1 MPPGRLPAR
10 LPVDPDLAP
19 EGRRPRRATVV
30 ALVFAG
36 GCVGGWARYAVT
48 TAWTGPASAFPWPTF
63 AVNTAGAF
71 VLGVVV
77 VLAVRGPRWLRPLA
91 GTGFCGGLTT
101 FSALVVAVD
110 RLAAHGHPATA
121 VAYAAASTAAGVA
134 AAWAGLSAAGR
145 AVGAR

>member
-1 MPPGRLPAR
+1 MSPGRYPAG
-10 LPVDPDLAP
+10 LPVDPDLDDA
-19 EGRRPRRATVV
+19 RWPRIVPALV

-48 TAWTGPASAFPWPTF
+48 TAWTVSGSGFPWPTF

-77 VLAVRGPRWLRPLA
+77 LLAARGPRWLRPLA

-110 RLAAHGHPATA
+110 RLAAHGHAGTA
-121 VAYAAASTAAGVA
+121 VAYAAASAAAGIA
-134 AAWAGLSAAGR
+134 AAWAGLRVACRFAGAA
-145 AVGAR
+145 